1 MNNNEQQQ
9 PIMSETTN
17 TEIFR
22 FCPETGVAEYH
33 TIIHVTDPKL
43 TFTEQAEA
51 VRTAFCRLL
60 EGELKGAV
68 PVFKRYFLSD
78 AANQADLLLGMEDES
93 PDCPLSIVEQPP
105 LDKTKIALWAYLQT
119 GVQSRV
125 LHNGLFEV
133 KHGVCRHLWG
143 AAAYNHAAN
152 SEYQTR
158 LLLNDYVMQLM
169 EEGCKLADNCIRTW
183 FFVQNVDV
191 NYAGVVKA
199 RNEVFVTQSLTEKT
213 HYIAS
218 TGIGG
223 RHADPKVLVQMDTY
237 AVDGLL
243 PGQVHYL
250 YAPTHLNPTYE
261 YGVSFERGTYVD
273 YGDRRQVF
281 ISGTAS
287 INNKGEVVYPRDIRR
302 QTERMWENVDALL
315 KEADCTFDHIGQ
327 MIVYLRD
334 EADYD
339 VVKELYD
346 ARFPHTPKVFVHAAV
361 CRPGWLIEMECMGVR
376 QLENKDFAAF

>member
-1 MNNNEQQQ
+1 ME
-9 PIMSETTN
+9 MTHTWV
-17 TEIFR
+17 EIFK
-22 FCPETGVAEYH
+22 FQPPGGVAEYH
-33 TIIHVTDPKL
+33 VTIRVTDSRL
-43 TFTEQAEA
+43 TFVEQAEA
-51 VRTAFCRLL
+51 VQTAFYALL
-60 EGELKGAV
+60 DDRLKGAV
-68 PVFKRYFLSD
+68 PVFTRYFLSD
-78 AANQADLLLGMEDES
+78 AANQADLLLGLMPEN
-93 PDCPLSIVEQPP
+93 PDCPLSIVEQAP
-105 LDKTKIALWAYLQT
+105 LNHTKIALWAYLQT
-119 GVQSRV
+119 DVQSRV

-133 KHGVCRHLWG
+133 KHGAYRHLWG
-143 AAAYNHAAN
+143 ASAYNRAAN

-169 EEGCKLADNCIRTW
+169 EQGCKLADNCIRTW

-199 RNEVFVTQSLTEKT
+199 RNEVFVTQNLTEKT

-237 AVDGLL
+237 AVDGLQ
-243 PGQVHYL
+243 PGQVHFL

-287 INNKGEVVYPRDIRR
+287 IDNKGEIMYPRDIRL
-302 QTERMWENVDALL
+302 QTARMWDNVEALL
-315 KEADCTFDHIGQ
+315 AEAGCTYEHVGQ

-334 EADYD
+334 EADYE
-339 VVKELYD
+339 VVKDLYD
-346 ARFPHTPKVFVHAAV
+346 DRFPHTPKVFVHAAV
-361 CRPGWLIEMECMGVR
+361 CRPGWLIEMECMAVKA
-376 QLENKDFAAF
+376 QDNPSYAPF